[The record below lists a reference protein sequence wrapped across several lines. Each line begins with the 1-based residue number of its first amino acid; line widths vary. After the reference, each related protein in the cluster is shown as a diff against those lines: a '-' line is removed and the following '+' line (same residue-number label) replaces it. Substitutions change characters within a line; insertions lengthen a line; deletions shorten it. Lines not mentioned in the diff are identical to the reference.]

1 MSATIIDFAT
11 GRTTT
16 QPATDPTPCKRRV
29 RKPAGTPRPNAAK
42 IAEKGRLSRHANA
55 TVSELY
61 SVSFELLKLKQRI
74 LEMLDDYDAMV
85 IEATN
90 RTRHT
95 IIHLRDEAHARVE
108 SGSLP

>member
-1 MSATIIDFAT
+1 MTVTVIDFTT
-11 GRTTT
+11 GRATT
-16 QPATDPTPCKRRV
+16 QPAPDPTSCKRRV

-42 IAEKGRLSRHANA
+42 IAEKGRLSRDANA

-61 SVSFELLKLKQRI
+61 SVSFELIRLKQRI
-74 LEMLDDYDAMV
+74 LEMLDEYDARV